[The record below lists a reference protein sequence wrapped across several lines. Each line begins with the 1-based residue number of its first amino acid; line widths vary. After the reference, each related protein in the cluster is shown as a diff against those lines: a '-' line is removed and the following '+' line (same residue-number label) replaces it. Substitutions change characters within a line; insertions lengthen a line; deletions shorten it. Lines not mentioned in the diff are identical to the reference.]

1 VVLSLGT
8 AGPREDEVNSS
19 PQPRNNVRITPCSG
33 WAEFRNHII
42 ADQFADGQFRKGKF
56 LFRGQGSDTWTLSS
70 TFDRWYRGP
79 RAGKNEAADSLLA
92 EFALECEFEE
102 MPDALRSNKM
112 AMLGL
117 AQHHGLPTRLLDWSE
132 SPYVAA
138 FFAFSGHARR
148 GIDPEGCVAVWVID
162 SESHVW
168 NEENGCTLVKV
179 PALWNQRIRNQFG
192 RFTYLRAPYD
202 TLEEYVNQFEAGEAS
217 LQKYLIHIRDFRL
230 AMSELDAMGLT
241 HARIYPG
248 LEGNARAA
256 EIRVALRRASV

>member
-1 VVLSLGT
+1 M
-8 AGPREDEVNSS
+8 NSS
-19 PQPRNNVRITPCSG
+19 PQPRNNVRITLCRD
-33 WAEFRNHII
+33 WAEFKNRII
-42 ADQFADGQFRKGKF
+42 ADQFADGEFIKGRF

-70 TFDRWYRGP
+70 SFDRWYRGP
-79 RAGKNEAADSLLA
+79 RSEKNDAADSLLT
-92 EFALECEFEE
+92 EFEHECEFEE
-102 MPDALRSNKM
+102 MPDKLRSDRM

-148 GIDPEGCVAVWVID
+148 GINLERCVAVWVID
-162 SESHVW
+162 SKQNHVW
-168 NEENGCTLVKV
+168 NEESGCKLVKV

-217 LQKYLIHIRDFRL
+217 LQKYSIPVRDFRL

-256 EIRVALRRASV
+256 QIRVNLRRPTV

>member
-1 VVLSLGT
+1 MQWRDHTTLPSRGAKFYNSLS
-8 AGPREDEVNSS
+8 DEQKARFNS
-19 PQPRNNVRITPCSG
+19 VR
-33 WAEFRNHII
+33 
-42 ADQFADGQFRKGKF
+42 
-56 LFRGQGSDTWTLSS
+56 
-70 TFDRWYRGP
+70 
-79 RAGKNEAADSLLA
+79 LA
-92 EFALECEFEE
+92 SRPA
-102 MPDALRSNKM
+102 
-112 AMLGL
+112 
-117 AQHHGLPTRLLDWSE
+117 E

-138 FFAFSGHARR
+138 FFAFSGL
-148 GIDPEGCVAVWVID
+148 EGCVAVWVID

-256 EIRVALRRASV
+256 EIRVALRRAS